1 MLTASLPVPT
11 LLPLPLI
18 HNGGVFFHQTSY
30 ELEAKEQTLQAG
42 GQPLKAMLSIAVN
55 AINERF
61 QTHSLLHLVVTK
73 MEEHISRPGSIQD
86 PIAVPAVPGQDEVT
100 ECKKSVGSAPPS
112 TLAKLHGSND
122 VG

>member
-86 PIAVPAVPGQDEVT
+86 PVAVPGPDEVT
-100 ECKKSVGSAPPS
+100 
-112 TLAKLHGSND
+112 D
-122 VG
+122 I

>member
-1 MLTASLPVPT
+1 MLTPSLPVPT

-73 MEEHISRPGSIQD
+73 MEEHISRPRSIQD
-86 PIAVPAVPGQDEVT
+86 PMAVPGPDEVT
-100 ECKKSVGSAPPS
+100 ECKKLVGSAPAS

>member
-86 PIAVPAVPGQDEVT
+86 RMRSQNAR
-100 ECKKSVGSAPPS
+100 
-112 TLAKLHGSND
+112 N
-122 VG
+122 

>member
-1 MLTASLPVPT
+1 MLTPSLPVPT

-42 GQPLKAMLSIAVN
+42 GQPLKAVLSIAAI

-61 QTHSLLHLVVTK
+61 QTYSLLHLVVTK
-73 MEEHISRPGSIQD
+73 MEEHISRPRSIQD
-86 PIAVPAVPGQDEVT
+86 PMAVPGQDEVT